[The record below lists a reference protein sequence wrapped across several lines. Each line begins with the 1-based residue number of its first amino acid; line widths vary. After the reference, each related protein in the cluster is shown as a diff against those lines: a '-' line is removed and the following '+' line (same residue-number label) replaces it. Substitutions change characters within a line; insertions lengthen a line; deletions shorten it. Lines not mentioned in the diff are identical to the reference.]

1 MGQAPMV
8 PDPLPMTIKPVPT
21 ILMVLLLFVTQACTD
36 IFLPG
41 LPQIAREFNSSIDVA
56 SLTISVYNYCQA
68 AVVLFIGVVSD
79 VRGRRPTMLI
89 CFALHIIATVW
100 IALCDAIGVMIAM
113 RAVQALG
120 SAAVY
125 IVLRMI
131 IKDTLDKKAQ
141 IHATGLLV
149 IGLVLS
155 PILAPVVGSWIVH
168 WSGWRECFWLLALL
182 ELPLFIWA
190 WVVVGE
196 TNLRRHEMKA
206 AFSWSAH
213 AGNYGQVLKDP
224 YFRGMALIVGAGFAA
239 FYAFISIS
247 SFMFIHQFQM
257 RETTYG
263 YVFIG
268 LALSYLA
275 GNRLMSMLN
284 ARALAPQRI
293 IALGLWVSVLGAVCV
308 LISPLFAQGAVI
320 VAAIVAGTCLLR
332 LATALIIPPAQ
343 VEVTNRFPQHGAHAL
358 GLLTCTQYCFA
369 AIGTMVVSNL
379 WFAPSV
385 NFMISTVVFVVLSAL
400 GYVAVA
406 RQRSPLR

>member
-1 MGQAPMV
+1 MTP
-8 PDPLPMTIKPVPT
+8 TIKPVPT
-21 ILMVLLLFVTQACTD
+21 ILMVLLLFLTQACTD

-68 AVVLFIGVVSD
+68 AVVLVIGVVSD

-89 CFALHIIATVW
+89 CFGLHILATVW
-100 IALCDAIGVMIAM
+100 IALCSSMSTMIVM

-155 PILAPVVGSWIVH
+155 PILAPLVGSWIVH
-168 WSGWRECFWLLALL
+168 WSNWRYCFWLLALL
-182 ELPLFIWA
+182 DIPLFIWA
-190 WVVVGE
+190 FVVVGE
-196 TNLRRHEMKA
+196 TNLRRDDYKA
-206 AFSWSAH
+206 SFSWSVH
-213 AGNYGQVLKDP
+213 AGNYGQVLADP

-247 SFMFIHQFQM
+247 SFMFIQQFHM

-263 YVFIG
+263 YVFIA

-284 ARALAPQRI
+284 ARSLPPQRI
-293 IALGLWVSVLGAVCV
+293 IALGILVSVIGAACV
-308 LISPLFAQGAVI
+308 LAGPLFAQAAMI
-320 VAAIVAGTCLLR
+320 AAAIAFGTCLLR

-343 VEVTNRFPQHGAHAL
+343 VEVTNHFPQHGAHAL

-385 NFMISTVVFVVLSAL
+385 NFMISTVVFVALSAL
-400 GYVAVA
+400 GYWAVVRRTSIMQA
-406 RQRSPLR
+406 QSDSSSL

>member
-1 MGQAPMV
+1 
-8 PDPLPMTIKPVPT
+8 
-21 ILMVLLLFVTQACTD
+21 MVLLLFVTQACTD

-79 VRGRRPTMLI
+79 VRGRRPTLLI
-89 CFALHIIATVW
+89 CFALHIIATIC
-100 IALCDAIGVMIAM
+100 IALCGSMTVMIAM

-131 IKDTLDKKAQ
+131 IKDTLDKQAQ

-168 WSGWRECFWLLALL
+168 WSDWRNCFWALFVL
-182 ELPLFIWA
+182 DVPLFIWA
-190 WVVVGE
+190 YAAIKE
-196 TNLRRHEMKA
+196 TNLRRDEYKA
-206 AFSWSAH
+206 SFRWTSH
-213 AGNYGQVLKDP
+213 ARNYAQVLSSG

-247 SFMFIHQFQM
+247 SFLFMHEFQL

-263 YVFIG
+263 YVFIA

-275 GNRLMSMLN
+275 GNRLMSVLN
-284 ARALAPQRI
+284 GRSLSPQRI
-293 IALGLWVSVLGAVCV
+293 IALGLLVSVAGAACVLAGPLLLQAAGAVA
-308 LISPLFAQGAVI
+308 LIVI
-320 VAAIVAGTCLLR
+320 GTCLLR

-343 VEVTNRFPQHGAHAL
+343 VEVTNHFPQHGAHAL

-385 NFMISTVVFVVLSAL
+385 NFMISTVVFVVLAAL
-400 GYVAVA
+400 GYVFVRRHAA
-406 RQRSPLR
+406 PIA

>member
-1 MGQAPMV
+1 MSTTPQ
-8 PDPLPMTIKPVPT
+8 PVPT
-21 ILMVLLLFVTQACTD
+21 MLMVLLLFVTQACTD

-41 LPQIAREFNSSIDVA
+41 LPHIAEEFSSSIDVA

-79 VRGRRPTMLI
+79 VRGRRPTIML
-89 CFALHIIATVW
+89 CFGLHILATIA
-100 IALCDAIGVMIAM
+100 IALCSSMAVMIAM

-168 WSGWRECFWLLALL
+168 WSNWRYCFWALCVL
-182 ELPLFIWA
+182 DIPLFAWA
-190 WVVVGE
+190 WIAIGE
-196 TNLRRHEMKA
+196 TNLRRDECKA
-206 AFSWSAH
+206 TFSWATH
-213 AGNYGQVLKDP
+213 ARNYGAVVADP
-224 YFRGMALIVGAGFAA
+224 YFRGMALIVGAAFAA

-263 YVFIG
+263 YVFIA

-275 GNRLMSMLN
+275 GNRLMSAMN

-293 IALGLWVSVLGAVCV
+293 IAIGLWVSVAGAACV
-308 LISPLFAQGAVI
+308 LAGPLLAQA
-320 VAAIVAGTCLLR
+320 ALSLMAIVAGTCLLR

-343 VEVTNRFPQHGAHAL
+343 VEVTNHFPQHGAHAL

-379 WFAPSV
+379 WFSPSV
-385 NFMISTVVFVVLSAL
+385 NFLLSTVLFVALSAV
-400 GYVAVA
+400 GYGVVMRQKTVAQA
-406 RQRSPLR
+406 R

>member
-1 MGQAPMV
+1 MRT
-8 PDPLPMTIKPVPT
+8 MTLKPVPT
-21 ILMVLLLFVTQACTD
+21 ILMVLLLFITQACTD

-89 CFALHIIATVW
+89 CFGLHILPTVV
-100 IALCDAIGVMIAM
+100 IALCSSIAVMVAM
-113 RAVQALG
+113 RALQALG

-155 PILAPVVGSWIVH
+155 PILAPVVGSWIVR
-168 WSGWRECFWLLALL
+168 WSDWRYCFWLLALL
-182 ELPLFIWA
+182 EIPLFIWA
-190 WVVVGE
+190 WSVVGE
-196 TNLRRHEMKA
+196 TNLRRHELKA
-206 AFSWSAH
+206 SFSWTAH
-213 AGNYGQVLKDP
+213 AGNYALVLKDG
-224 YFRGMALIVGAGFAA
+224 YFRGMALLVGAGFAA

-247 SFMFIHQFQM
+247 SFMFIHQFHM

-263 YVFIG
+263 YVFIA

-275 GNRLMSMLN
+275 GNRLMSVLN
-284 ARALAPQRI
+284 ARALAPQKI
-293 IALGLWVSVLGAVCV
+293 IGLGLLVSVLGAACV
-308 LISPLFAQGAVI
+308 LAGPLFAQ
-320 VAAIVAGTCLLR
+320 AAIALIAIVLGTCLLR

-343 VEVTNRFPQHGAHAL
+343 VEVTNHFPQHGAHAL

-369 AIGTMVVSNL
+369 AIGTMLVSNL
-379 WFAPSV
+379 WFEPSM
-385 NFMISTVVFVVLSAL
+385 NFIISTVVFVALSAL
-400 GYVAVA
+400 GYLAV
-406 RQRSPLR
+406 LRHKSAVPAH